1 MPWDALGG
9 SADVLG
15 CSADAL
21 DDPIDGI
28 GVRQSHLSRATSNF
42 QSKILWRFFRDALW
56 MPWDA
61 LGCSGMLWDAL
72 GCSEMLWIA
81 PSVDAVCGSAIY
93 RRPHQILRQRFLGDS
108 LEMLWDAVGLA
119 EP

>member
-42 QSKILWRFFRDALW
+42 QPKILWRFFRDALW

-72 GCSEMLWIA
+72 RCCGLPHRWMPGVA
-81 PSVDAVCGSAIY
+81 VPSIGGHIRFSDKDSWEIPWRCCG
-93 RRPHQILRQRFLGDS
+93 
-108 LEMLWDAVGLA
+108 MLWDAVGLA

>member
-1 MPWDALGG
+1 
-9 SADVLG
+9 
-15 CSADAL
+15 
-21 DDPIDGI
+21 
-28 GVRQSHLSRATSNF
+28 
-42 QSKILWRFFRDALW
+42 
-56 MPWDA
+56 
-61 LGCSGMLWDAL
+61 MLWDAL

-81 PSVDAVCGSAIY
+81 PSVDAGCGSAIY